1 MLESAGFNA
10 SDLIEKASTQA
21 IKDQLRVNT
30 EEAKKLG
37 LCGVPTY
44 RVLEK
49 DGNEWTPT
57 GGVVWGQD
65 ELGVVMDLIAGWRES
80 DGGVADVS
88 PVHREGGKSV
98 SKL

>member
-1 MLESAGFNA
+1 VLESAGFNGA
-10 SDLIEKASTQA
+10 DLIEKASTQA

-49 DGNEWTPT
+49 DGNEWTPA
-57 GGVVWGQD
+57 GGLVWGQD
-65 ELGVVMDLIAGWRES
+65 ELNVVMDLIAGWRES

-88 PVHREGGKSV
+88 PVHREVGKSV

>member
-1 MLESAGFNA
+1 VLNSAGLNA
-10 SDLIEKASTQA
+10 ADLIEKASTQA

-49 DGNEWTPT
+49 EGNEWMPA
-57 GGVVWGQD
+57 GGLVWGQD
-65 ELGVVMDLIAGWRES
+65 ELGVVMDLIAGWRVYN
-80 DGGVADVS
+80 GGVADVS
-88 PVHREGGKSV
+88 PAHREAGKNV